1 MGVNSVVSRLPRKGV
16 QTLMPSIWLGIL
28 MVPFLLALGWAAHTL
43 APEQWLATWQTP
55 VSQLDLAQLQWR
67 FALLP
72 RLVMALLVGASLG
85 LAGALLQ
92 QALRN
97 PLAAPEILGI
107 QSGALLALALSL
119 LFAPAL
125 LLLGREWV
133 AFAGGG
139 LAMGLVLL
147 FAAKERYTTAS
158 LLLSGM
164 VVSLLCSA
172 LLVLLLLRHD
182 LALMSLASLRAG
194 ALDQDGWQP
203 ALTLSARL
211 VGVGLLLWLLR
222 RPLGLLVLDD
232 EGARSFGASPR
243 LLRLVALGL
252 AVYLSASV
260 VSLVG
265 AVGFVSLA
273 APLLVRLCGIGATGF
288 RQLASALAGAALL
301 LLADLLVQYWQI
313 RGGGDY
319 ATGSVVALLGAP
331 LLLVLL
337 LRLPLLPAQGEP
349 EPLAR
354 TQRRSFLPAGGI
366 VVLLLLGLVL
376 GLLFSRQESGWQWL
390 ALDGEEASLLWRLP
404 RVLAALA
411 AGLLLSVAGVLVQ
424 RLTGNPLASPEVLGI
439 SSGCG
444 IGLILLGLCYPQ
456 AGVTLQWLTA
466 AGSALLVMLL
476 LLWWSRR
483 ESVSP
488 LRLLLCGMAITA
500 ICAAAQDLVLA
511 SGDARGVQ
519 LLSWMAGSTYYVSLG
534 SALTLLLLAVLLLP
548 VALLLARWLDL
559 LPLGES
565 TAVSFGVDR
574 GGSRILIL
582 GLASLLTAAATL
594 LVGPVTFVGLLAPH
608 LARRLGG
615 YRACDQLWMA
625 AGIGMV
631 VMLFADWA
639 GRQWLFPD
647 QIPAGLMASLLGGS
661 YFMLTLWRY
670 RR

>member
-1 MGVNSVVSRLPRKGV
+1 MGVNSVVSRSPRKGV

-28 MVPFLLALGWAAHTL
+28 MLPFLLALGWAAHTL

-301 LLADLLVQYWQI
+301 LLAVI
-313 RGGGDY
+313 AARGGL
-319 ATGSVVALLGAP
+319 AT
-331 LLLVLL
+331 
-337 LRLPLLPAQGEP
+337 
-349 EPLAR
+349 
-354 TQRRSFLPAGGI
+354 
-366 VVLLLLGLVL
+366 
-376 GLLFSRQESGWQWL
+376 
-390 ALDGEEASLLWRLP
+390 LDGGT
-404 RVLAALA
+404 LAALILGRA
-411 AGLLLSVAGVLVQ
+411 VLATVRLSIYLLIGALILQAVLSWVNPYAPIAQ
-424 RLTGNPLASPEVLGI
+424 PLAQFTRPFLDPI
-439 SSGCG
+439 
-444 IGLILLGLCYPQ
+444 
-456 AGVTLQWLTA
+456 
-466 AGSALLVMLL
+466 
-476 LLWWSRR
+476 RR
-483 ESVSP
+483 FVPPIASIDVSP
-488 LRLLLCGMAITA
+488 LIA
-500 ICAAAQDLVLA
+500 LVLA
-511 SGDARGVQ
+511 Q
-519 LLSWMAGSTYYVSLG
+519 L
-534 SALTLLLLAVLLLP
+534 ALIFL
-548 VALLLARWLDL
+548 
-559 LPLGES
+559 
-565 TAVSFGVDR
+565 
-574 GGSRILIL
+574 
-582 GLASLLTAAATL
+582 
-594 LVGPVTFVGLLAPH
+594 
-608 LARRLGG
+608 
-615 YRACDQLWMA
+615 
-625 AGIGMV
+625 
-631 VMLFADWA
+631 
-639 GRQWLFPD
+639 
-647 QIPAGLMASLLGGS
+647 
-661 YFMLTLWRY
+661 
-670 RR
+670 